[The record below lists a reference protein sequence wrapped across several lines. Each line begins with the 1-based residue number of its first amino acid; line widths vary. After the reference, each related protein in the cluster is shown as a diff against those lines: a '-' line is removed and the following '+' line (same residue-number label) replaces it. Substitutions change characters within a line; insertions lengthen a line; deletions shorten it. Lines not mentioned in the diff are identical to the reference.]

1 MTARTPKDVTE
12 DAEEAPAAEVEA
24 PGEDAAGGEAS
35 RPARRKRRVRVIE
48 VIDDDDDDL
57 DLDDVLKS
65 VEEEERREPRPKPK
79 PAARPRP
86 KPAEPVEAD
95 TDDDSEDSEDSED
108 AESAAPRGKKARPA
122 PVNVDAAP
130 AGSAFGMTR
139 TAAVVTVVLV
149 AALAS
154 LAIWQWTSASSLSSA
169 EQDRRSVEKVAAAYG
184 NAALNYNA
192 ANYQSQMD
200 KAQKL
205 MAGDLL
211 DNFKQCTLPNLGNT
225 FKEQPELALT
235 SKTAQTFV
243 GSVDERFATATV
255 SVDVTVRSK
264 TLNTDVPANL
274 IRLSLSK
281 VGGDWKVTQQF
292 ASGNNQ
298 QKRGCDDGGLAVPGG
313 GTGTDK
319 GKEKDTKPK
328 N

>member
-12 DAEEAPAAEVEA
+12 DAEETPAAEVEA
-24 PGEDAAGGEAS
+24 PDEDAAGGEAS

-65 VEEEERREPRPKPK
+65 VEEEERREPKPK
-79 PAARPRP
+79 PAAARPRP
-86 KPAEPVEAD
+86 KLTKPVEAD
-95 TDDDSEDSEDSED
+95 ADDESDDEDD
-108 AESAAPRGKKARPA
+108 ESAAPRGKKARPA

-169 EQDRRSVEKVAAAYG
+169 EEDRKSVEKVAAAYG